1 MHRLATSIIV
11 LAFSL
16 VASFAQ
22 AQQITL
28 TPHIAF
34 GELDQATADPAF
46 ESGTLGR
53 LAQLRPRL
61 GAGQESFFLKK
72 ARGPHAGTYAVIL
85 TLPNANSQ
93 AIAAHT
99 QAFPTLVKY
108 ELIGAS
114 QVGVLPTVDVLG
126 VHYIKVKPGQGPAFE
141 KFVTDKMAA
150 AVGNLR
156 PDLRFLSYKG
166 ANGGYFTIIA
176 ITNAARGKYWKNGD
190 DSDDLRTAFTPAIRA
205 LTEELKPLL
214 VADSWG
220 VDTVVSTFEAKEW
233 ADWGPVAASAR

>member
-1 MHRLATSIIV
+1 MHRLAVASV
-11 LAFSL
+11 AVAFSL
-16 VASFAQ
+16 VTSIAQ

-28 TPHIAF
+28 TPQVAL
-34 GELDQATADPAF
+34 GALDQAAADPAF
-46 ESGTLGR
+46 ETRTLGQLAGLKSR
-53 LAQLRPRL
+53 LA
-61 GAGQESFFLKK
+61 AGEESFFLRKE
-72 ARGPHAGTYAVIL
+72 RGPHAGRYAVFL
-85 TLPNANSQ
+85 TSANANSQ

-108 ELIGAS
+108 ELVGAS

-166 ANGGYFTIIA
+166 ANGGYVTIIA

-190 DSDDLRTAFTPAIRA
+190 DSDELRAAFTPAIRA

-220 VDTVVSTFEAKEW
+220 LDTVVHTFEAREW
-233 ADWGPVAASAR
+233 ADWGPVAAAAR